1 MSETI
6 ERINQSLQKIED
18 LISTKSFMH
27 GDNSLLKN
35 LEEENNILKQEYQ
48 HLKETSKEVINEL
61 NNSIQIIEDYFKKQN
76 ANS

>member
-48 HLKETSKEVINEL
+48 NLKETSKEVINEL